1 MLNNLLTSL
10 DDNNILILLLLD
22 LSAAFDTTDHEILLS
37 RLKRDF
43 GIRGTALNWFRSYLS
58 DRKQYV
64 LIVDQKSAETSLD
77 FGVSQ
82 GFVQGPVLFIC
93 I

>member
-43 GIRGTALNWFRSYLS
+43 GIRGTALNYLS

>member
-1 MLNNLLTSL
+1 M
-10 DDNNILILLLLD
+10 LLLLD

-43 GIRGTALNWFRSYLS
+43 GICGTALNWFRAYLS

-64 LIVDQKSAETSLD
+64 LIVDQKPAETSLD

-82 GFVQGPVLFIC
+82 GFVQVPVLFIC